1 MPARSQHALPVG
13 VDRLQPGD
21 HAFLAFSDDDERWE
35 ILGMFTQQ
43 GFARDEKVLLLVDD
57 AHSSAEV
64 AARVAGGTAAARRA
78 IRTGQLAVSD
88 TPRFSRD
95 EFDAACL
102 VESAR
107 RGADTA
113 TGDGYTGLRIANEM
127 PRELSPAEHP
137 GQAVE
142 YETALHES
150 LFAPQDRRITA
161 LCHWDEREFGGTPV
175 MDAVRAIHP
184 VTLLDRTGA
193 LRATVTDAGVRLT
206 GDSDLSTRE
215 EFSAALVTLA
225 GQPQDTLVL
234 DIADL
239 SFLDARSAGAL
250 MRLAA
255 GLAPPRRLEV
265 RCRSYHRRMLA
276 LFGGRSIPQLSIVT
290 ERL

>member
-1 MPARSQHALPVG
+1 MPAGSQHALAVG

-21 HAFLAFSDDDERWE
+21 HAFLAFTDDNERWE
-35 ILGMFTQQ
+35 ILGVFTQQ
-43 GFARDEKVLLLVDD
+43 GFARGEKVLLLVDA
-57 AHSSAEV
+57 AHSPAGV

-78 IRTGQLAVSD
+78 VAAGQLAVSN
-88 TPRFSRD
+88 TPRFWRGVG
-95 EFDAACL
+95 AA
-102 VESAR
+102 
-107 RGADTA
+107 G
-113 TGDGYTGLRIANEM
+113 GDGYTGLRIASEM
-127 PRELSPAEHP
+127 SRALTPAEHP

-150 LFAPQDRRITA
+150 LFAARDRRYTA

-184 VTLLDRTGA
+184 VTLLDRAGA
-193 LRATVTDAGVRLT
+193 LQATVTDAGLRLT
-206 GDSDLSTRE
+206 GDSDLSTRA
-215 EFSAALVTLA
+215 EFSAALAALA
-225 GQPQDTLVL
+225 SQQHDTLVL

-255 GLAPPRRLEV
+255 GLAPPRRLQV
-265 RCRSYHRRMLA
+265 RCRSCHRRMLA
-276 LFGGRSIPQLSIVT
+276 LLGGRSIPQLSIVT